1 MKEDQNLINLEN
13 STNEGINSIVS
24 NIDKREL
31 SSEETPYTLSL
42 RITDIGS
49 EKELKRFIRQC
60 EGLIRKSPEYRIW
73 TNYVRDVLGFF
84 SCDLTKENHAQCN
97 CDIHHH
103 PISLYMVTKAVVLS
117 NMSVSKEFCSADI
130 TVKVLELHYENR
142 IGFIS
147 IIRSLHEKFHNGYL
161 QLPIQLVH
169 GDYKMFLSTYGNYL
183 EEEDMDVIKSRLEV
197 NFNNCG
203 FGSQYY
209 WSQNKYM
216 TNEEDEGIAGSA

>member
-1 MKEDQNLINLEN
+1 MDDQNVMSLNTSSI
-13 STNEGINSIVS
+13 GDVKPIVS
-24 NIDKREL
+24 DVDRHEL

-42 RITDIGS
+42 RITDVGD
-49 EKELKRFIRQC
+49 EKQLKRFIRQC
-60 EGLIRKSPEYRIW
+60 EGMIRKSPEYRVW

-103 PISLYMVTKAVVLS
+103 PISLFMITKAVILS
-117 NMSVSKEFCSADI
+117 YMSSSKEFCSADI
-130 TVKVLELHYENR
+130 AVKVLELHYENR

-161 QLPIQLVH
+161 QLPMQLVH
-169 GDYKMFLSTYGNYL
+169 GDYKLFISTYGKYL
-183 EEEDMDVIKSRLEV
+183 EDDDLDTIKARLEI
-197 NFNNCG
+197 NFDNCG
-203 FGSQYY
+203 FGTQYY

-216 TNEEDEGIAGSA
+216 TEEDEDITGSA

>member
-1 MKEDQNLINLEN
+1 MEKNQNFETLDTIE
-13 STNEGINSIVS
+13 EIQPIIS
-24 NIDKREL
+24 NVDRHEL

-42 RITDIGS
+42 RITDMGN

-60 EGLIRKSPEYRIW
+60 EGMIRKSPEYRVW

-103 PISLYMVTKAVVLS
+103 PISLFMVTKAVILS
-117 NMSVSKEFCSADI
+117 YMASSREFCSGDI
-130 TVKVLELHYENR
+130 VVKVLELHYENR

-161 QLPIQLVH
+161 QLPIQLIH
-169 GDYKMFLSTYGNYL
+169 GDYKLFISTYGNYL
-183 EEEDMDVIKSRLEV
+183 EEDDLDIIKARLEV
-197 NFNNCG
+197 SFENCG

-209 WSQNKYM
+209 WSQNKYIADEN
-216 TNEEDEGIAGSA
+216 NEEVVGRA

>member
-1 MKEDQNLINLEN
+1 MKENQSFVNVEN
-13 STNEGINSIVS
+13 PMGDVKPIIS
-24 NIDKREL
+24 NVDDHVL

-42 RITDIGS
+42 RITDIGN

-60 EGLIRKSPEYRIW
+60 EGMIRKSPEYKVW
-73 TNYVRDVLGFF
+73 TSYVRDVLGFF

-103 PISLYMVTKAVVLS
+103 PISLYMITKAVILS
-117 NMSVSKEFCSADI
+117 YMASSKDFCSADI
-130 TVKVLELHYENR
+130 VVKVLELHYENR
-142 IGFIS
+142 IGFLS

-161 QLPIQLVH
+161 QLPMQLVH
-169 GDYKMFLSTYGNYL
+169 GDYKLFISTYSSYL
-183 EEEDMDVIKSRLEV
+183 EEDDLETIKARLEV
-197 NFNNCG
+197 SFENCG

-216 TNEEDEGIAGSA
+216 VNEEDEDIIGRA